1 MKIVHSKSSQLS
13 KEKREEK
20 KWATMSATEWVWLSE
35 CLRSLVSKNEKWHM
49 AVTKNPQLKSVYTFE
64 MNGLVVHLNYE
75 CVYEFILENSF
86 IEWI

>member
-1 MKIVHSKSSQLS
+1 M
-13 KEKREEK
+13 
-20 KWATMSATEWVWLSE
+20 SE

-75 CVYEFILENSF
+75 CMSLFWKTRSLNEKSF
-86 IEWI
+86 FYAISLLNVDGLNEK